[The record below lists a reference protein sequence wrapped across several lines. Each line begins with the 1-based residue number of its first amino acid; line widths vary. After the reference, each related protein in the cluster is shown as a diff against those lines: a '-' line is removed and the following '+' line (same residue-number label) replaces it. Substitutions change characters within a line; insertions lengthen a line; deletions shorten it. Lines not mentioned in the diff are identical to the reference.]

1 MRQDL
6 VEAGYEFWEAR
17 HEQGVAFGR
26 GEAVAVEEEG
36 VAAADE
42 LAAATFEVL
51 VRIGCRLPVA
61 DQDAALAREAAA
73 VVRLLD
79 RALAAHGR
87 DNGYDVAAWRMSAV
101 TCAWSLGDEECGGA
115 AWLATAIEDATR
127 DVAQALLAI
136 PRDRLGVP
144 ECLASAL
151 GQALV
156 AYARLSGP
164 LP

>member
-1 MRQDL
+1 MRHDL
-6 VEAGYEFWEAR
+6 VEAGYEFWE
-17 HEQGVAFGR
+17 EQHDHAIAIGR
-26 GEAVAVEEEG
+26 GEAVALEEERI
-36 VAAADE
+36 AAADE

-51 VRIGCRLPVA
+51 IRIGCRLPAA

-87 DNGYDVAAWRMSAV
+87 DNGYDVGAWRMSAV
-101 TCAWSLGDEECGGA
+101 TCAWSLGDEECAGA
-115 AWLATAIEDATR
+115 TWLATAIEDATR
-127 DVAQALLAI
+127 DIAQALLAI

-151 GQALV
+151 GHALV
-156 AYARLSGP
+156 VYARLSGP